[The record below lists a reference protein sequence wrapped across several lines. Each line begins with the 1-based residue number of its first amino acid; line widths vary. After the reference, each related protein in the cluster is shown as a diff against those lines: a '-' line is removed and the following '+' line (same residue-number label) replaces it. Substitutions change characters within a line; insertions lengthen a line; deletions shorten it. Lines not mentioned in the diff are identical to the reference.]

1 MKNIVITGGSS
12 GVGLAIA
19 KGLVQENNIIIIGR
33 NQQKAQLV
41 QVKLGANVKVVIGDL
56 SKASERMQVV
66 SKIKEIFSHIDVLIH
81 SAGVM
86 PHTAG
91 ENINNNLLSH
101 YYLTL
106 NLQEALVN
114 SRVLIVTGNPR
125 AINLMPICDIQNSV
139 LARAG
144 WLVTH
149 KTLLMFL
156 LANQLEN
163 QNTTVNSFFPGDV
176 RSDLMDYTKTLTNT
190 DVPVGKYLAISPD
203 VKHLSGIFF
212 DEDGTVV
219 PLNTKKFSFENA
231 EKNLRQY
238 LS

>member
-19 KGLVQENNIIIIGR
+19 KDLVQENNIIIIGR

-91 ENINNNLLSH
+91 
-101 YYLTL
+101 
-106 NLQEALVN
+106 VN
-114 SRVLIVTGNPR
+114 
-125 AINLMPICDIQNSV
+125 CD
-139 LARAG
+139 R
-144 WLVTH
+144 
-149 KTLLMFL
+149 
-156 LANQLEN
+156 
-163 QNTTVNSFFPGDV
+163 
-176 RSDLMDYTKTLTNT
+176 
-190 DVPVGKYLAISPD
+190 
-203 VKHLSGIFF
+203 
-212 DEDGTVV
+212 
-219 PLNTKKFSFENA
+219 
-231 EKNLRQY
+231 
-238 LS
+238 